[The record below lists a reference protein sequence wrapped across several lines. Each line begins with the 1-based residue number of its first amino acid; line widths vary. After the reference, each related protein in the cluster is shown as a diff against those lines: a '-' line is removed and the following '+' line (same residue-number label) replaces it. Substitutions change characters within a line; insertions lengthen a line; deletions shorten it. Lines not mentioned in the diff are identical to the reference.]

1 MTTVAV
7 DGFNCRCGGHILA
20 SPGHLGQQ
28 RLSQI
33 KSAAMKNHFEMYGKA
48 CRVVFDPSTDQFIT
62 EELVHPFLG
71 SKPEPVVPKAGSLT
85 VLSDKR
91 RSTPFAVS
99 KAVKQRRLG

>member
-28 RLSQI
+28 RLPQT

-48 CRVVFDPSTDQFIT
+48 CRVVFDPSTDQFIVET
-62 EELVHPFLG
+62 LAHPFMEL
-71 SKPEPVVPKAGSLT
+71 KPAPVVAKAADVAQLA
-85 VLSDKR
+85 DR
-91 RSTPFAVS
+91 RRPWSAPEAKTD
-99 KAVKQRRLG
+99 KQRRLA